1 MGFLMNIIKIINYSL
16 GFLFIGLAMTSYY
29 LVNIEIININIYTL
43 IVTISIGLAIFF
55 LEFGRSIKT
64 ESEIESTIN
73 KLSKIPNLEKM
84 VKQAKT
90 EEEKI
95 KILEKEK
102 ENLLEYIEIESRRM
116 FLKKR
121 LEDLD
126 EKLVESYKILT
137 PTLNEINLMENE
149 LENINDTYSTSISL
163 KEIEKVRQKIEDKH
177 GKNIIRFGQMEF
189 EIPSTFYKL
198 INMYADVMRKIIFP

>member
-55 LEFGRSIKT
+55 LEFGRSIKI